1 MAHPEDELLT
11 LLDSLALCAEPMFA
25 MNERHR
31 IVFWNKPLVRLLGWS
46 YDDVAGKSCAT
57 VFAGDDEFGN
67 RYCCE
72 ACPVMSMAHRGDSIR
87 QFRLSVKGK
96 DGASHRFEV
105 AALRFVFPSSR
116 RMILVH
122 TVRPVAEVAA
132 PQALAAHGD
141 ATAHADARV
150 RELTKRELEI
160 VNMLAAG
167 QTAREI
173 AVHLGIS
180 PLTARNHIQRVFEKL
195 EVHSRAEAVAFAWR
209 MKLVQASA

>member
-1 MAHPEDELLT
+1 MPHAEDELLS
-11 LLDSLALCAEPMFA
+11 LLDALASCAEPMFA

-31 IVFWNKPLVRLLGWS
+31 IVFWNKPIVRLLGWS
-46 YDDVAGKSCAT
+46 YDDVVGKSCAT

-72 ACPVMSMAHRGDSIR
+72 ACPVMSMARRGDSIR

-96 DGASHRFEV
+96 DGIAHRMEV
-105 AALRFVFPSSR
+105 AALRFVFPASR

-122 TVRPVAEVAA
+122 TARPVAETVV
-132 PQALAAHGD
+132 PQVLASHALA
-141 ATAHADARV
+141 TPHADARV

-173 AVHLGIS
+173 AIHLGIS

-195 EVHSRAEAVAFAWR
+195 EVHSKAEAVAFAWR